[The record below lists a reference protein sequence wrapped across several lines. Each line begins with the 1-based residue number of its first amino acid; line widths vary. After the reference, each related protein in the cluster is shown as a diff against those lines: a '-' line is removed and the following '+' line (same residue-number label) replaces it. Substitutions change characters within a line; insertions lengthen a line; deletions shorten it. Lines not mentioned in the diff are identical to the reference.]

1 MYLFMQDSKASV
13 ALHCSGP
20 SGCTCTDDGQR
31 MSDRFI
37 GRMDYVMT
45 TSEADAEAFVA
56 VHALLYITDSRLYHL
71 KPVVL

>member
-1 MYLFMQDSKASV
+1 
-13 ALHCSGP
+13 
-20 SGCTCTDDGQR
+20 

-56 VHALLYITDSRLYHL
+56 VHALLYMTDSRLYHL